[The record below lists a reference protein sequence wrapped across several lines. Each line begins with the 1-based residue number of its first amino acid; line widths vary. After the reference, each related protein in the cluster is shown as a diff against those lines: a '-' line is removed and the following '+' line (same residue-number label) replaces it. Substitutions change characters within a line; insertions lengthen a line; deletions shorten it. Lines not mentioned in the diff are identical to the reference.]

1 MTKIY
6 NLLKKRIIILD
17 GATGTEL
24 QKRGMP
30 RGACPEKWC
39 LENPELLAQVH
50 KDYKNAGSDVVYAC
64 TFGANRYKLAEYG
77 VKDVRALNRKLA
89 KIAKQAVGSKVL
101 VAGDIG
107 PTGKFIEP
115 FGPLAFEDAVA
126 AFKEQVK
133 GLLDGGVDLF
143 VVETM
148 IDIQEAR
155 AALIAIKELTNKF
168 TIVTM
173 TFEQDGRTLNGTDPA
188 TALITLQSLGADA
201 VGCNCSAGPKEM
213 LKLIAQMNPYT
224 KVPLVAKPN
233 AGIPKLIGGKTIF
246 DMDPKIFASY
256 AKQLV
261 KLGVCFIGGCCGTTP
276 RHIENLKQNLKS
288 AKPAKNKRKAISA
301 LSSAQSNIILE
312 KRKSTALIGECINPT
327 GRKALQEELKQ
338 GKTTIIRQLAKEQE
352 RRGADILDVNVGAP
366 GIDEVA
372 MMKNTVNL
380 LSVATSL
387 PLVID
392 SPNIEAVEE
401 ALRVY
406 PGRALINSISA
417 EKEKIEKL
425 LPVAAKY
432 GAMFILLPLGLKG
445 VPKTF
450 QERKKVVEY
459 VWTKA
464 KRLGI
469 QKDDIIID
477 GLVMAVSSLE
487 KAALET
493 IKTVSWS
500 AKVFKCNTVVGLSNV
515 SFGLPQRPVLNA
527 TFLEILKK
535 NGLSLVIA
543 NPIRLTK
550 EYSKKAADVL
560 LAKDKNATRY
570 IAHFSKQP
578 VPKLKEELKNLSAKE
593 KVSKAIL
600 EGNREDIVSFVKEL
614 LSEGVSA
621 KDVVYKEMIPSINKV
636 GDFFDQKKYFLP
648 QLIASAEAMKVAFQ
662 FLEPQLQEKGA
673 AAIKKTVV
681 ILATV
686 KGDIHDIGKNIVALM
701 LKNHGFDVIDLGH
714 DVDPKRIIKEI
725 RRHQSP
731 IVGLSALMTTT
742 MVSMKDVVDQ
752 AKKEKLSCR
761 FMAGGAVITPDYAR
775 SIGAEFSADGVSA
788 VKIAKRLS
796 K

>member
-1 MTKIY
+1 MAKIK
-6 NLLKKRIIILD
+6 NLLKKRIVVLD

-24 QKRGMP
+24 QMRGMP
-30 RGACPEKWC
+30 KGACPEKWC
-39 LENPELLAQVH
+39 LKNPKLLSQVH
-50 KDYKNAGSDVVYAC
+50 RDYLAAGSDIVYTC

-77 VKDVRALNRKLA
+77 VKDIRGTNRRLA
-89 KIAKQAVGSKVL
+89 QIAKKAVGNKAL

-115 FGPLAFEDAVA
+115 FGPLAFDEAVN

-133 GLLDGGVDLF
+133 GLIDGGVDLF
-143 VVETM
+143 VIETM
-148 IDIQEAR
+148 IDVQEAR
-155 AALIAIKELTNKF
+155 AALIAVKELTAKF
-168 TIVTM
+168 TMVTM
-173 TFEQDGRTLNGTDPA
+173 TFEQDGRTLNGTDPL

-213 LKLIAQMNPYT
+213 LKFIASLTPYA

-233 AGIPKLIGGKTIF
+233 AGIPKLVDGKTIF
-246 DMDPKIFASY
+246 DMPPKVFASY
-256 AKQLV
+256 AKRFA

-276 RHIENLKQNLKS
+276 EHIVNLKQNLKG
-288 AKPAKNKRKAISA
+288 AKPAKSKRSAISA
-301 LSSAQSNIILE
+301 LSSARDNIVLE
-312 KRKSTALIGECINPT
+312 KRKNIALVGECINPT
-327 GRKALQEELKQ
+327 GRKALQAELCQ

-366 GIDEVA
+366 GIDEVT

-392 SPNIEAVEE
+392 SPNIKAVET

-432 GAMFILLPLGLKG
+432 GAMFILLPLGFKG
-445 VPKTF
+445 IPKTF
-450 QERKKVVEY
+450 QERKKNVEY
-459 VWTKA
+459 VWAKA
-464 KRLGI
+464 KKLGI
-469 QKDDIIID
+469 QKEDIIID
-477 GLVMAVSSLE
+477 GLVMAISSLK
-487 KAALET
+487 KAAIET
-493 IKTVSWS
+493 IKTVAWS
-500 AKVFKCNTVVGLSNV
+500 MKTFKCNTIAGLSNV
-515 SFGLPQRPVLNA
+515 SFGLPQRSVLNS

-543 NPIRLTK
+543 NPIRITK
-550 EYSKKAADVL
+550 GYSKKAADVL
-560 LAKDKNATRY
+560 LNRDKDAARY

-578 VPKLKEELKNLSAKE
+578 KQELKSELRDLSAKE
-593 KVSKAIL
+593 KVCKAIL

-614 LSEGVSA
+614 LSIGVSA
-621 KDVVYKEMIPSINKV
+621 KDIVYKSMIPSINKV

-648 QLIASAEAMKVAFQ
+648 QLIASAEAMKAAFH
-662 FLEPQLQEKGA
+662 FLEPRLQEKGGEK
-673 AAIKKTVV
+673 IKKTVV

-701 LKNHGFDVIDLGH
+701 LKNHGFDVVDLGH
-714 DVDPKRIIKEI
+714 DVDPKKIISEI
-725 RRHQSP
+725 KRHKSP

-742 MVSMKDVVDQ
+742 MVSMKDVINE
-752 AKKEKLSCR
+752 AKRQKLSCR
-761 FMAGGAVITPDYAR
+761 FMAGGAVITPDYAK
-775 SIGAEFSADGVSA
+775 SIGAKYSADGVSA
-788 VKIAKRLS
+788 VKVAKCLS
-796 K
+796 